1 MFKLST
7 LFLLISILLS
17 ISSFSE
23 VNAQESVGETVRI
36 TTMDGNVLM
45 GVIEQEDENRI
56 IIRVDGIGE
65 VTVQRSN
72 INKIEVIHPDQIR
85 NGEYW
90 FKNPHGTRY
99 FFAPNAIGLQK
110 GTGYYQNA
118 WIFFNN
124 VNYGVSDNFS
134 IGAGLIPG
142 FLFGGGL
149 DSTPLW
155 ILPKLS
161 IPVSGDNFHLGVGAM
176 IGGIIGSGSGALFY
190 GSGTVG
196 SMDKNLTV
204 GLGYG
209 ASGGDISNTP
219 LVNMSGMY
227 RAKRTIYLLGELYFL
242 PGIDGSGIAL
252 MGGRWAPENFAV
264 DFGLIVPLEET
275 GDFIGVPWL
284 GVSIPFGNR

>member
-1 MFKLST
+1 MLKKST
-7 LFLLISILLS
+7 LFFLISILISLS
-17 ISSFSE
+17 FIAI
-23 VNAQESVGETVRI
+23 VQAQENIGETVRI
-36 TTMDGNVLM
+36 TTSDGNVLM
-45 GVIEQEDENRI
+45 GVVEQENEDQI
-56 IIRVDGIGE
+56 IVRVEGIGE
-65 VTVQRSN
+65 VTVQKSN
-72 INKIEVIHPDQIR
+72 IKKMEIIDPERIQ
-85 NGEYW
+85 NGDYW
-90 FKNPHGTRY
+90 FENPHGTRY

-196 SMDKNLTV
+196 STDKNLTV

-209 ASGGDISNTP
+209 ASGGDISSTP
-219 LVNMSGMY
+219 LVNISGMY
-227 RAKRTIYLLGELYFL
+227 RAKRTIYMLGELYFL
-242 PGIDGSGIAL
+242 PGIDGSGVTLLGA
-252 MGGRWAPENFAV
+252 RWAPENFAV
-264 DFGLIVPLEET
+264 DFGLILPLEET
-275 GDFIGVPWL
+275 GDFIGIPWL

>member
-1 MFKLST
+1 MLKKSALY
-7 LFLLISILLS
+7 LFISILLS
-17 ISSFSE
+17 LSFTTVSQ
-23 VNAQESVGETVRI
+23 AQDNVGETVRI
-36 TTMDGNVLM
+36 TTSDGNVLM
-45 GVIEQEDENRI
+45 GVIEQENDDQV

-65 VTVQRSN
+65 VTVQKSN
-72 INKIEVIHPDQIR
+72 IKKFEIINPDRIR
-85 NGEYW
+85 NGDYW
-90 FKNPHGTRY
+90 FDNPHGTRY

-124 VNYGVSDNFS
+124 VNYGISNNFS

-149 DSTPLW
+149 DATPLW
-155 ILPKLS
+155 ILPKFS

-196 SMDKNLTV
+196 STDKNLTV

-209 ASGGDISNTP
+209 ASGGELSSTP
-219 LVNMSGMY
+219 LVNISGMY
-227 RAKRTIYLLGELYFL
+227 RAKRTIYMLGELYVL
-242 PGIDGSGIAL
+242 PGIDGSGVAL
-252 MGGRWAPENFAV
+252 MGARWAPENFAV
-264 DFGLIVPLEET
+264 DFGLILPLEDT
-275 GDFIGVPWL
+275 GDFIAIPWL

>member
-1 MFKLST
+1 MCKKSIFY
-7 LFLLISILLS
+7 FLISIFIS
-17 ISSFSE
+17 ICFISH
-23 VNAQESVGETVRI
+23 VQAQGSAGETVRI
-36 TTMDGNVLM
+36 TTSDGNIFM
-45 GVIEQEDENRI
+45 GVIEQENDDRI
-56 IIRVDGIGE
+56 IIRAEGIGE

-72 INKIEVIHPDQIR
+72 IRKIEAIHPDRVR

-90 FKNPHGTRY
+90 FENPHGTRY

-124 VNYGVSDNFS
+124 VNYGLSDNFS

-149 DSTPLW
+149 DATPMW

-161 IPVSGDNFHLGVGAM
+161 IPVSGDNLHLGVGAM
-176 IGGIIGSGSGALFY
+176 IGGTVGSGSGALFY

-196 SMDKNLTV
+196 SKDKNLTV

-209 ASGGDISNTP
+209 ASGGDISSTP
-219 LVNMSGMY
+219 LVNISGMY
-227 RAKRTIYLLGELYFL
+227 RAKRTIYMLGELYFL

-252 MGGRWAPENFAV
+252 LGGRWAPENFAV
-264 DFGLIVPLEET
+264 DFGLALPLADT
-275 GDFIGVPWL
+275 GGFIGVPWL

>member
-1 MFKLST
+1 MLKKLT
-7 LFLLISILLS
+7 FYFLISILITMSSMS
-17 ISSFSE
+17 I
-23 VNAQESVGETVRI
+23 VYAQGSAGETVRI
-36 TTMDGNVLM
+36 TTSDGNILM
-45 GVIEQEDENRI
+45 GVIEQENEDRI
-56 IIRVDGIGE
+56 IIRVEGIGE
-65 VTVQRSN
+65 VTVQRSS
-72 INKIEVIHPDQIR
+72 ISKIEVIHPDRIR

-90 FKNPHGTRY
+90 FENPHGTRY

-124 VNYGVSDNFS
+124 VNYGLSDNFS

-149 DSTPLW
+149 DSTPIW

-196 SMDKNLTV
+196 SKDKNLTI

-209 ASGGDISNTP
+209 ASDGEISNTP
-219 LVNMSGMY
+219 LVNISGMY
-227 RAKRTIYLLGELYFL
+227 RAKRTIYILGELYVL
-242 PGIDGSGIAL
+242 PGIDESGIAL
-252 MGGRWAPENFAV
+252 FGARWAPENFAV
-264 DFGLIVPLEET
+264 DFGLILPLEET
-275 GDFIGVPWL
+275 GGFIGVPWL

>member
-1 MFKLST
+1 MFRRSAFY
-7 LFLLISILLS
+7 FLLYILITVSALS
-17 ISSFSE
+17 I
-23 VNAQESVGETVRI
+23 VNAQGNTGETVRI
-36 TTMDGNVLM
+36 TTSDGNILM
-45 GVIEQEDENRI
+45 GIIEQESEDQIVVRI
-56 IIRVDGIGE
+56 EGIGE
-65 VTVQRSN
+65 VTIQRSN
-72 INKIEVIHPDQIR
+72 IRKIEIIPPDQIR

-110 GTGYYQNA
+110 GSGYYQNA

-149 DSTPLW
+149 DSTPMW

-161 IPVSGDNFHLGVGAM
+161 IPVSGDHFHLGVGAM
-176 IGGIIGSGSGALFY
+176 IGGIVGAGSGALFY

-196 SMDKNLTV
+196 STDKNLTI

-209 ASGGDISNTP
+209 ASGGEMTNTP
-219 LVNMSGMY
+219 LVNISGMY
-227 RAKRTIYLLGELYFL
+227 RAKRTIYMLGELYLL

-252 MGGRWAPENFAV
+252 LGARWAPENFAV
-264 DFGLIVPLEET
+264 DFGLVLPLEET
-275 GDFIGVPWL
+275 GGFIGVPWL

>member
-1 MFKLST
+1 MIKKST
-7 LFLLISILLS
+7 FYFLISILITVSSMS
-17 ISSFSE
+17 I
-23 VNAQESVGETVRI
+23 VHAQGSTGETVRI
-36 TTMDGNVLM
+36 TTTDGNILM
-45 GVIEQEDENRI
+45 GVIEQENEERI
-56 IIRVDGIGE
+56 IIRVEGIGE

-72 INKIEVIHPDQIR
+72 ISKIEVIHPDRIR

-90 FKNPHGTRY
+90 FENPHGTRY

-149 DSTPLW
+149 DATPIW

-196 SMDKNLTV
+196 STDKNLTI

-209 ASGGDISNTP
+209 ASGGEISNTP
-219 LVNMSGMY
+219 LVNISGMY
-227 RAKRTIYLLGELYFL
+227 RAKRTIYLLGELYVL
-242 PGIDGSGIAL
+242 PGIDESGIAL
-252 MGGRWAPENFAV
+252 FGARWAPENFAV
-264 DFGLIVPLEET
+264 DFGLILPLEDT
-275 GDFIGVPWL
+275 GGFIGVPWL